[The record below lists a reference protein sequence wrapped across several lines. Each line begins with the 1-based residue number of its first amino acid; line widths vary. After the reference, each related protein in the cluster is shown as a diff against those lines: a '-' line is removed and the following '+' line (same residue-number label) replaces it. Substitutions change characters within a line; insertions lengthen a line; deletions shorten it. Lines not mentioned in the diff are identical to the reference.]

1 MGSLDDV
8 LTYSSQTITTLGG
21 EDIVFLA
28 GDSYSPARDRR
39 LGDDAMVFRPLLH
52 VGSGETGETRGT
64 SAVLRSRSVDR
75 DGERGQRFQLCWL

>member
-1 MGSLDDV
+1 MGPLDDV

-28 GDSYSPARDRR
+28 GDSYSPARGRR

-52 VGSGETGETRGT
+52 VGSGETRRDTRDI
-64 SAVLRSRSVDR
+64 SSSS
-75 DGERGQRFQLCWL
+75 QSFS